1 MMRIIGTLVW
11 RYLQNSREILITEK
25 RNANKAEQFQRS
37 ILKTILHLFDLR
49 YRWSL
54 KHFEAYLTKCP
65 TSVGNNR
72 KGLVFVIG
80 TLGPGG
86 SERQAVLSLC
96 AFVKRITQPVALI
109 AFSLRSKENRF
120 FLPNLESAGVRVY
133 ELNGETHDETEIYT
147 EKTIAKIAARSLPP
161 ELDDVANCMETL
173 SFLEP
178 SVVHIWLDE
187 TNIKAGLASVALR
200 IPKIILNT
208 RSLPPNN
215 FTLHQPYMRESYRWL
230 VKQPGVVLLNNSKA
244 GARAYEQ
251 WLDLPKGHI
260 RVIHNGFD
268 LNTVHQSRT
277 NNCRQKYR
285 RHHHIPPDVPLVGT
299 VIRLTEE
306 KRPLLWADIAA
317 HVRQELPEAH
327 FLVVGDG
334 LLRAKFED
342 RVSKWD
348 LSEAV
353 HIVGYERDV
362 LSAIAAMDL
371 FLLTSRAEGLPN
383 VLLEAQAM
391 GVPVVTT
398 DAGGAKEAV
407 DHGHSGWILEHDD
420 PQHAG
425 MVIAQ
430 LLRDLKWREK
440 AFHHAQRLV
449 KSRFGIDRMV
459 SETLAV
465 YAPHIQDHTAQDA
478 LCSGVET

>member
-1 MMRIIGTLVW
+1 MTRIICSLVW
-11 RYLQNSREILITEK
+11 RYLRNSGKIRVAEDIP
-25 RNANKAEQFQRS
+25 ANRTEQFQRS
-37 ILKTILHLFDLR
+37 IVKTILQLFDLR

-54 KHFEAYLTKCP
+54 KHFEDHLTKYP
-65 TSVGNNR
+65 KSVEDGR

-96 AFVKRITQPVALI
+96 TFIKRINEPVALI
-109 AFSLRSKENRF
+109 AFSLRAKENRF
-120 FLPNLESAGVRVY
+120 FLPNLESAGIRVY
-133 ELNGETHDETEIYT
+133 ELNGETPGKKVINT
-147 EKTIAKIAARSLPP
+147 EKSIAKIAARFLPP
-161 ELDDVANCMETL
+161 DLDDVASCMEAL
-173 SFLEP
+173 SFLKP

-208 RSLPPNN
+208 RSLPPNH

-230 VKQPGVVLLNNSKA
+230 AKQPGVVFLNNSEA
-244 GARAYEQ
+244 GARAYEK
-251 WLDLPKGHI
+251 WLSLPNGDI

-268 LNTVHQSRT
+268 LNTVYQHRL
-277 NNCRQKYR
+277 NNDSGKYR
-285 RHHHIPPDVPLVGT
+285 RYNHIPSDVPLVGT
-299 VIRLTEE
+299 VIRMTEE

-317 HVRQELPEAH
+317 HVRQVVPEAH

-334 LLRAKFED
+334 LLRAQFED
-342 RVSKWD
+342 RVSMWN

-407 DHGHSGWILEHDD
+407 DHRHSGWILENDD

-425 MVIAQ
+425 MVISR
-430 LLRDLKWREK
+430 LLRDVKWREK
-440 AFHHAQRLV
+440 AFHYAQQLV

-459 SETLAV
+459 NETFAV
-465 YAPHIQDHTAQDA
+465 YAPHFQDYTRQDA
-478 LCSGVET
+478 LCTGGQR

>member
-11 RYLQNSREILITEK
+11 RYLQNFREILIAEK
-25 RNANKAEQFQRS
+25 INANKAEQFQRS

-54 KHFEAYLTKCP
+54 KRFEAHLTKYP
-65 TSVGNNR
+65 TSVKDNR

-96 AFVKRITQPVALI
+96 AFIKRITQPVALI

-133 ELNGETHDETEIYT
+133 ELNGETRDETGIYA
-147 EKTIAKIAARSLPP
+147 EKTIAKIAARFLPSD
-161 ELDDVANCMETL
+161 LDDVGSCMETL
-173 SFLEP
+173 SFLGP

-187 TNIKAGLASVALR
+187 TNIKAGLASVALK

-208 RSLPPNN
+208 RSLPPNH

-230 VKQPGVVLLNNSKA
+230 LKQPGVVLLNNSKA

-268 LNTVHQSRT
+268 LNTARQGRSDD
-277 NNCRQKYR
+277 CRQKYR
-285 RHHHIPPDVPLVGT
+285 KHHHIPPDVPLVGT

-306 KRPLLWADIAA
+306 KRPLLWVDIAA
-317 HVRQELPEAH
+317 HVRRALPGAH

-334 LLRAKFED
+334 LLRVKFED
-342 RVSKWD
+342 RVSTWG
-348 LSEAV
+348 LSEVV

-430 LLRDLKWREK
+430 LLRDLKWRKK

-459 SETLAV
+459 NETLAV
-465 YAPHIQDHTAQDA
+465 YSPHIQDRTTQDA

>member
-1 MMRIIGTLVW
+1 MTKIIGTLVW
-11 RYLQNSREILITEK
+11 RYLQNSRKILIAEK
-25 RNANKAEQFQRS
+25 KTAKKAEQLQRS

-54 KHFEAYLTKCP
+54 KHFGAHLTKYP
-65 TSVGNNR
+65 TSVEDNR

-96 AFVKRITQPVALI
+96 ALMRRITEPVALV

-120 FLPNLESAGVRVY
+120 FLPNLESAGIRVY
-133 ELNGETHDETEIYT
+133 ELNGKTSSKTGIHT
-147 EKTIAKIAARSLPP
+147 EKSITKTAARFLPSD
-161 ELDDVANCMETL
+161 LDDVASCMETL
-173 SFLEP
+173 SFLGP

-187 TNIKAGLASVALR
+187 TNIKAGLASVALK
-200 IPKIILNT
+200 IPRIILNT
-208 RSLPPNN
+208 RSLPPNH

-244 GARAYEQ
+244 GARAYEK
-251 WLDLPKGHI
+251 WLDLPKEHI

-268 LNTVHQSRT
+268 SNTVCQRRT
-277 NNCRQKYR
+277 DNYRQKYR
-285 RHHHIPPDVPLVGT
+285 KYHHIPSDVPLVGT

-317 HVRQELPEAH
+317 HVRQVVPEAH

-334 LLRAKFED
+334 LLRAKFKE
-342 RVSKWD
+342 RVSMWD
-348 LSEAV
+348 LSESV

-362 LSAIAAMDL
+362 FSAIAAMDL

-407 DHGHSGWILEHDD
+407 DHRHSGWILEDDD

-425 MVIAQ
+425 MVISQ
-430 LLRDLKWREK
+430 LLRDFKWRKK

-449 KSRFGIDRMV
+449 KSRFGIDRMIN
-459 SETLAV
+459 ETFAV
-465 YAPHIQDHTAQDA
+465 YTPHIQDHTKQDA
-478 LCSGVET
+478 LCAGGKR